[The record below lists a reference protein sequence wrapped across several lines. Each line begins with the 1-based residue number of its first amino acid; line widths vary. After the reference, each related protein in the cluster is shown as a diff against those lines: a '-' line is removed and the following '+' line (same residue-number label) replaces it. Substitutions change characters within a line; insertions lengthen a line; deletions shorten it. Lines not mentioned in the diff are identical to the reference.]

1 MADSLERMTN
11 LLALLLSS
19 NRGVTLADIRN
30 DLADFYGDGSDETVR
45 AMFERDKRKLRDIGV
60 PIESEVLGGG
70 DAGRTR
76 YTVDRRRFELA
87 DLDLEPD
94 ERAALELAVSAA
106 RLSNANLGLLKLGGM
121 RGASMVFANIPDLPS
136 LPVLREATARSA
148 VVRFRYRDLDRVLH
162 PYVLLLREGFWYV
175 IGFDET
181 RGERRTY
188 RVDRIEGDVVM
199 GEASAFERP
208 ADFDVRTAFPADA
221 RLLGDEPETT
231 ATVLVSTLRHGHER
245 DLGSVVERR
254 PDGSLVVEVPCAN
267 RDAFRSWLLG
277 WGADAEVLGPPDVRA
292 EVVEWLRAMAGRS

>member
-1 MADSLERMTN
+1 MGDSLERITN

-19 NRGVTLADIRN
+19 HRGVTLADIRN
-30 DLADFYGDGSDETVR
+30 DLADFYGGGSVETTR
-45 AMFERDKRKLRDIGV
+45 ALFERDKRTLRSIGV
-60 PIESEVLGGG
+60 PIESEVLGGT
-70 DAGRTR
+70 DAGRSR
-76 YTVDRRRFELA
+76 YSVDRRRFELA

-136 LPVLREATARSA
+136 LPALREATARSA
-148 VVRFRYRDLDRVLH
+148 SVHFRYRDLDRVLH

-188 RVDRIEGDVVM
+188 RVDRIEGDVVV
-199 GEASAFERP
+199 GEPGAFERP
-208 ADFDVRTAFPADA
+208 ADFDIRTAFPSDA
-221 RLLGDEPETT
+221 RLLGDEPETV
-231 ATVLVSTLRHGHER
+231 ATVRIGAVRHGHER
-245 DLGSVVERR
+245 ELGSVVDRR
-254 PDGSLVVEVPCAN
+254 PDGSIVVEVPCAN

-292 EVVEWLRAMAGRS
+292 DFIGWLRAMADRS